1 MATRTFHQ
9 NAFSETRG
17 FAPTCIGLGASRL
30 EHLWV
35 WFLSNSVKYLDCYAS
50 NGPHSHA
57 PHGVLALFVLVY
69 PAAAIIKLARPT
81 TDGATSL
88 SSLGCRLL
96 RASTSIPPA
105 KILLLPVRTTARIH
119 VLQLLLLLL
128 WYGPATSVPAFNA
141 SQRCSLSC
149 RCLLMVLLS
158 RDPRRAA
165 VILLHQSPLPMVR
178 RGYVRSNPSG
188 SRSGHAMYLLIHD
201 RGTARTKSLPL

>member
-1 MATRTFHQ
+1 LVDETIKCPSRPGVLSRSIKLQWPVYCERSRPESLEHISTICSIQSASMATRTFHQ
-9 NAFSETRG
+9 NAFTETRG

-30 EHLWV
+30 QRLWV

-96 RASTSIPPA
+96 
-105 KILLLPVRTTARIH
+105 
-119 VLQLLLLLL
+119 
-128 WYGPATSVPAFNA
+128 
-141 SQRCSLSC
+141 
-149 RCLLMVLLS
+149 
-158 RDPRRAA
+158 
-165 VILLHQSPLPMVR
+165 
-178 RGYVRSNPSG
+178 
-188 SRSGHAMYLLIHD
+188 
-201 RGTARTKSLPL
+201 